1 MKKYIL
7 DTDMGCDCDDIGA
20 LAIMLNS
27 VKKGE
32 AELLCVTHAINNIHG
47 LRFME
52 NMIKRYE
59 LDIPVYKCAVPGFME
74 EGHKN
79 VYDFYVKPM
88 TDNNTNTDYKDSLK
102 AMRKLLAE
110 NESVTIITI
119 GSFVNME
126 ALLKSEPD
134 DISDKNGIELMKEK
148 VEAVYSMA
156 GNFANPNHGEFNVV
170 CCLDGARYFAENCPV
185 PIVYSGFEVG
195 EKILTGAHL
204 ESFSDDSYIKKGYFE
219 YSKRTVYTRPSWD
232 PTTVYQALYPENKLF
247 RLSDGVSVLF
257 DEKGLTKAAD
267 GGKDRYMILAVSH
280 EEAAKEL
287 NKFIY

>member
-20 LAIMLNS
+20 LAIMLNA

-52 NMIKRYE
+52 NMIKQYE
-59 LDIPVYKCAVPGFME
+59 LDVPVYKCAVPGFME

-79 VYDFYVKPM
+79 VYDFYVKPL
-88 TDNNTNTDYKDSLK
+88 TDDNTNTDYKDSLK
-102 AMRKLLAE
+102 EMRKLLAE
-110 NESVTIITI
+110 NDKVTIITI

-134 DISDKNGIELMKEK
+134 EISDKNGVELVAEK

-156 GNFANPNHGEFNVV
+156 GNFVNENHGEFNVV
-170 CCLDGARYFAENCPV
+170 CCLDGARYFADNCPV
-185 PIVYSGFEVG
+185 PVIYSGFEVG

-204 ESFSDDSYIKKGYFE
+204 ESFPDDSYIKKGYFE
-219 YSKRTVYTRPSWD
+219 YSKRTAYTRPSWD

-247 RLSDGVSVLF
+247 KLSDNITVKF
-257 DEKGLTKAAD
+257 DDKGITRFTE
-267 GGKDRYMILAVSH
+267 GGKDKRMILDVST
-280 EEAAKEL
+280 EEAAEEL